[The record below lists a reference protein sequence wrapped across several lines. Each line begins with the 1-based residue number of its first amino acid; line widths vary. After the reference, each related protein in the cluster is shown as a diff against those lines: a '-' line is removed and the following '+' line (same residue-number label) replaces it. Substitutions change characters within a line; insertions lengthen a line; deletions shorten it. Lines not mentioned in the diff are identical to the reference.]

1 MEFLEKEKERVK
13 ILDCLNVIGF
23 DSEKHTDIKDAMRE
37 CVKKDNYVD
46 VLSGRNT
53 DENLLAEVQEVIK
66 SYKYLKEVPSEKV
79 VEVIEEREEKEK
91 D

>member
-1 MEFLEKEKERVK
+1 
-13 ILDCLNVIGF
+13 
-23 DSEKHTDIKDAMRE
+23 
-37 CVKKDNYVD
+37 
-46 VLSGRNT
+46 
-53 DENLLAEVQEVIK
+53 LLAEVQEVIK